1 MSAKAETP
9 SPLGQHPDPE
19 SERSEPRITL
29 TGEEARAIQRLCV
42 DVWGIMNAALARGA
56 RPQAAA
62 QQRAAEEHAD
72 VAAPAVPKLPYVGV
86 LGKRTSPE
94 APEDEEPQAEELQ
107 AEKPQAEVPQAEVP
121 QAEDFSG
128 WDAQLSLKEAEET
141 ENEETVHE
149 EPQAEVPQAENVKIE
164 PEDEEPQAAVP
175 QAAERQADELQA
187 AEQVPWQ
194 PGPNTDALFRD
205 TPEIAELRQTML
217 AMGRARLESMG
228 YKQDEHGQWQKKLL
242 REIMAEPSLEAR
254 QAILKSIGRTH
265 LESMGYKQDDHGQ
278 WLTEGSSRHA
288 VAAEHV
294 ADLAEKLKKRSAET
308 NK

>member
-19 SERSEPRITL
+19 SERSEPRVTL
-29 TGEEARAIQRLCV
+29 TVEEARSIQTLCI
-42 DVWGIMNAALARGA
+42 DVYGIMSRAIAH
-56 RPQAAA
+56 AA

-94 APEDEEPQAEELQ
+94 APEDEEPQAEEPQ

-128 WDAQLSLKEAEET
+128 WDPQLTLKEAEET
-141 ENEETVHE
+141 ENEETENE
-149 EPQAEVPQAENVKIE
+149 EPLAEVPQAENVKIE

-187 AEQVPWQ
+187 AEAVPWQ
-194 PGPNTDALFRD
+194 PGPNTEALFRD

-217 AMGRARLESMG
+217 ARGRA
-228 YKQDEHGQWQKKLL
+228 
-242 REIMAEPSLEAR
+242 
-254 QAILKSIGRTH
+254 H
-265 LESMGYKQDDHGQ
+265 LESMGYEQEDLGQ
-278 WLTEGSSRHA
+278 WQ
-288 VAAEHV
+288 
-294 ADLAEKLKKRSAET
+294 KK
-308 NK
+308 

>member
-1 MSAKAETP
+1 MSAEAETP

-94 APEDEEPQAEELQ
+94 APEDEEPQAE
-107 AEKPQAEVPQAEVP
+107 KPQAEVPQAEVP

-128 WDAQLSLKEAEET
+128 WDPQLALKEAE
-141 ENEETVHE
+141 
-149 EPQAEVPQAENVKIE
+149 
-164 PEDEEPQAAVP
+164 
-175 QAAERQADELQA
+175 
-187 AEQVPWQ
+187 
-194 PGPNTDALFRD
+194 
-205 TPEIAELRQTML
+205 
-217 AMGRARLESMG
+217 
-228 YKQDEHGQWQKKLL
+228 
-242 REIMAEPSLEAR
+242 
-254 QAILKSIGRTH
+254 
-265 LESMGYKQDDHGQ
+265 
-278 WLTEGSSRHA
+278 
-288 VAAEHV
+288 
-294 ADLAEKLKKRSAET
+294 
-308 NK
+308 